1 MSKSFATILA
11 ALLVLTAIPTYAHHS
26 GAIYDREK
34 DVTLEG
40 TVKEWQWTNPHV
52 FLQVMV
58 TDSKGV
64 ATEWSFEGGA
74 LTNMKRAGWERTSF
88 NFGDKVTILFHPLKS
103 GAPGGTVI
111 DATNKTTGKTY
122 QYHG

>member
-1 MSKSFATILA
+1 MHKIST
-11 ALLVLTAIPTYAHHS
+11 ALLVLLLAAALPAIAHHS

-34 DVTLEG
+34 DVVLEG
-40 TVKEWQWTNPHV
+40 TVKEWQWTNPHT
-52 FLQVMV
+52 FLQIMV

-64 ATEWSFEGGA
+64 VTEWSIEGGA

-88 NFGDKVTILFHPLKS
+88 SAGDKVSVLFHPLKS

-111 DATNKTTGKTY
+111 EATNKTTGKTY
-122 QYHG
+122 NYHG